1 MSDDRQ
7 LGFVQLPT
15 SGEVAAGV
23 ALAEAFVR
31 LARLIYDWI
40 TSDDTEAPVNAC
52 VAALAVMVDREPDA
66 RKRIVDECAKNPV
79 LRVQML
85 DICGA
90 YEKHWPAFG
99 KLRKELEG

>member
-1 MSDDRQ
+1 MDDRR

-15 SGEVAAGV
+15 TDEVAAGLAV
-23 ALAEAFVR
+23 AEAFIR
-31 LARLIYDWI
+31 LTRLIYDWI
-40 TSDDTEAPVNAC
+40 TSGDTEAPINAC
-52 VAALAVMVDREPDA
+52 VAALAVMVDREPEA

-90 YEKHWPAFG
+90 YEEHWPAFG
-99 KLRKELEG
+99 KLRKELER